1 MNKISRVITG
11 GLIVL
16 ASILLIVLVGIL
28 NRDYFSIVFGLF
40 FLCIGLA
47 ILFNKKEDD
56 IEQIKKGNK

>member
-28 NRDYFSIVFGLF
+28 NGDYFSIVFGLF
-40 FLCIGLA
+40 FLCIGFA